1 MFAGPLAVMLNGD
14 LWRAYM
20 YDVLVVVV
28 VLPFVF
34 YVMHICLVT
43 DTNTWCKLLVPATLL
58 WCWQSLPVVF
68 VAPPQCLL
76 PPSPVTK
83 CIMLVYQGGG
93 AGCNDKI
100 IGALI
105 TLWQAGHLMD

>member
-1 MFAGPLAVMLNGD
+1 MVVFTDSWWQVLNVDHTVVSAIIAGVCCP
-14 LWRAYM
+14 
-20 YDVLVVVV
+20 
-28 VLPFVF
+28 
-34 YVMHICLVT
+34 T
-43 DTNTWCKLLVPATLL
+43 
-58 WCWQSLPVVF
+58 SVF
-68 VAPPQCLL
+68 VA
-76 PPSPVTK
+76 PSPVTK